1 MRKAA
6 WKDLDPGG
14 KRHCVR
20 FETLS
25 QGKKKE
31 RKKEKRQRNWNLI
44 MRKPD
49 IFDEIIQCLR
59 DTGVFSPSAS
69 VSPEILDD
77 LFSPSPSR
85 LSSSLSSSPSFS
97 SSARSS
103 SSPFPSSSRPG
114 QKKPAADPVTIALP
128 RKSGTNAARQGFGS
142 AFSSCPPPPPPPQPG
157 DAAAASGDSSGGR
170 PTDGGWEALSA
181 EVSSC
186 RKCPLHAARTH
197 VVFGEGNP
205 DAELMFI
212 GEGPGADEDRL
223 GRPFVGRAGELLTK
237 MIHAMQFNR
246 EEVYI
251 ANIVKCRPPNNRVP
265 EESEA
270 ALCMPYL
277 ERQIELVNPRVMVLL
292 GATPVKYITGLT
304 GITKLR
310 GRWLEYRG
318 IKVMPTFHP
327 AYLLR
332 NPPAKAP
339 VWQDLQMVMKEFG
352 KTFPGKGKK

>member
-1 MRKAA
+1 
-6 WKDLDPGG
+6 
-14 KRHCVR
+14 
-20 FETLS
+20 
-25 QGKKKE
+25 
-31 RKKEKRQRNWNLI
+31 

-77 LFSPSPSR
+77 LFGPLDSSLLPRCGKQGGNGKKNVSPGSDAFRQESVSGVSRADRDPGVSR
-85 LSSSLSSSPSFS
+85 LSVLPERKSSP
-97 SSARSS
+97 
-103 SSPFPSSSRPG
+103 
-114 QKKPAADPVTIALP
+114 
-128 RKSGTNAARQGFGS
+128 
-142 AFSSCPPPPPPPQPG
+142 
-157 DAAAASGDSSGGR
+157 AAAEPRHPESDR
-170 PTDGGWEALSA
+170 PAPSGWEKLLQ

-186 RKCPLHAARTH
+186 RKCPLHGARTH

-205 DAELMFI
+205 EADLMFI
-212 GEGPGADEDRL
+212 GEGPGADEDRQ

-246 EEVYI
+246 EDVYI

-277 ERQIELVNPRVMVLL
+277 ERQIELVKPRVMVLL